1 MYLNKD
7 TWQLLVSSLAMN
19 TNFLLCLS
27 ASDFAMF
34 EIFVFLLSLCV
45 NQQQRVIEEETWF
58 QTFIRIL
65 RVQSPFPKS
74 FSPDLESIIL
84 CLQAK
89 L

>member
-27 ASDFAMF
+27 TSDFAMF

-45 NQQQRVIEEETWF
+45 NQ
-58 QTFIRIL
+58 L
-65 RVQSPFPKS
+65 
-74 FSPDLESIIL
+74 
-84 CLQAK
+84 
-89 L
+89 